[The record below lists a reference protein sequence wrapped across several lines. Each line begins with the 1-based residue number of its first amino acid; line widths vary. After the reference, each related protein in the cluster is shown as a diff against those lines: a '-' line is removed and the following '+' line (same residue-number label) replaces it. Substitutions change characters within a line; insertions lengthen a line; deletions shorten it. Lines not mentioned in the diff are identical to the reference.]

1 MLEEAEGD
9 FGKVRKI
16 RIKSVLIRLC
26 MNISKLTAPYIPFIS
41 EEIYKNLTG
50 SLSKGFESV
59 HLEDY
64 PAADKSLIDEDLS
77 FKMEVARGV
86 VSLGRS
92 VRSKI
97 SIKTR
102 QPLTSVKIFFNKDK
116 KKVDAC
122 KHFEGIILDELNVKK
137 VELVD
142 SLEDLVSYDIKP
154 DLKIIGSKYGKLV
167 PKIKEALKLKDPSK
181 IMSKV
186 KGSKDVRLNIAGKII
201 DLKPNE
207 ILMEIKN
214 RENLGVESDGEYT
227 VGITTIISEN
237 LLEEG
242 FCREL
247 IHKIQ
252 NLRKEAGFE
261 IENTINTFIICSEN
275 ERKVI
280 KKYLDYIKKETLSI
294 SLNFELKDSCFTKD
308 ISVNKSK
315 IKIGI
320 KVIGSIV

>member
-1 MLEEAEGD
+1 MKTASFSLTNKCN
-9 FGKVRKI
+9 FNCKHC
-16 RIKSVLIRLC
+16 SV
-26 MNISKLTAPYIPFIS
+26 NGGEP
-41 EEIYKNLTG
+41 
-50 SLSKGFESV
+50 
-59 HLEDY
+59 LEDE
-64 PAADKSLIDEDLS
+64 LMFDEI
-77 FKMEVARGV
+77 KGV
-86 VSLGRS
+86 LD
-92 VRSKI
+92 
-97 SIKTR
+97 
-102 QPLTSVKIFFNKDK
+102 QLK
-116 KKVDAC
+116 K
-122 KHFEGIILDELNVKK
+122 LNVKRI
-137 VELVD
+137 ELVD

-167 PKIKEALKLKDPSK
+167 PKIKEALNLKDPSK

-186 KGSKDVRLNIAGKII
+186 KASKDIRLNIAGKII
-201 DLKPNE
+201 DLKPDE
-207 ILMEIKN
+207 ILIETKN

-227 VGITTIISEN
+227 VGISTIISEK

-252 NLRKEAGFE
+252 NLRKEAEFE
-261 IENTINTFIICSEN
+261 IENTISTFIICSEN

-280 KKYLDYIKKETLSI
+280 KKYLDYIKKETLST
-294 SLNFELKDSCFTKD
+294 SLNFELKDSYFTKD